1 MLLKTVFV
9 YGKIKKIL
17 YRGGTM
23 YNFYAEFTKD
33 GVSSGV
39 NTAEN
44 NDFMFSLTEENGR
57 IKGTIT
63 AHADLTFRSLSL
75 TAEREFGFNDLFYAN
90 GYQAWTTSRE
100 FCRSDKLRGI
110 MPFSKVS
117 KRTEDITGISG
128 DYRFASYGKQG
139 VFHSYTYCYFRKR
152 GDRTITLFGSKSEC
166 RGFTVFEADMN
177 ENTFKI
183 YKDIEGLKLKKGDVY
198 EVFDI
203 IEINGEFD
211 SVMDEYFFGFVGCKK
226 PKVPHL
232 SGYTSWYN
240 YFQKINEQI
249 ILRDLDGMDRAKE
262 EVNIFQ
268 VDDGYESAVGDWL
281 RVDGEKF
288 PNGMKYIADKI
299 HEKGYKAGIWLAPFN
314 AQRNSAILAAH
325 PDWVIKDNE
334 TGKPLLGCIGWG
346 GAYTFDI
353 YNEEFRNYLKIVFDT
368 YLGDWGYDMVK
379 LDFLYSQCMQ
389 PRNGKTRGEIMCDA
403 VDLLRSLCG
412 DKLILGCGVPLG
424 ACMGIFDAC
433 RIGPD
438 ATKEFAGPFY
448 NKFGINCEVPSCE
461 NAINNAIFR
470 SHLDGRAFTNDP
482 DVFFLRNTNIKF
494 NLEQKLLLGKIN
506 AVCGNVL
513 FVSDN
518 AGDYD
523 EKTVDFLKAFF
534 KEKDYKVT
542 MAEYVSRDVILLEFS
557 EDGVQKSLKFNIKN
571 GNSNIGKVV

>member
-1 MLLKTVFV
+1 
-9 YGKIKKIL
+9 
-17 YRGGTM
+17 M
-23 YNFYAEFTKD
+23 YNFYAAIMKNGSLSGHNTMENEDFIFDFSEND
-33 GVSSGV
+33 GH
-39 NTAEN
+39 
-44 NDFMFSLTEENGR
+44 
-57 IKGTIT
+57 IKGTVT
-63 AHADLTFRSLSL
+63 ALTDFTFCSISLKNEL
-75 TAEREFGFNDLFYAN
+75 PFGFDDLFYAN

-100 FCRSDKLRGI
+100 FCKTDTLQGI
-110 MPFSKVS
+110 MPLSRISKF
-117 KRTEDITGISG
+117 TEDLTGISG
-128 DYRFASYGKQG
+128 DYKFASYGTAG

-152 GDRTITLFGSKSEC
+152 GQRGITLFGSKSE
-166 RGFTVFEADMN
+166 RKGFTVFEADMN

-183 YKDIEGLKLKKGDVY
+183 YKDIEGLSLKAGETY

-203 IEINGEFD
+203 IELSGDFD
-211 SVMDEYFFGFVGCKK
+211 EVMDSYFFDFVGCKK
-226 PKVPHL
+226 PKVRHL
-232 SGYTSWYN
+232 AGYTSWYN
-240 YFQKINEQI
+240 YFQNINEQI
-249 ILRDLDGMDRAKE
+249 ILRDLNGMDRASD

-281 RVDGEKF
+281 RVDSEKF

-314 AQRNSAILAAH
+314 AQRDSAILGAH
-325 PDWVIKDNE
+325 LDWVIRDNK
-334 TGKPLLGCIGWG
+334 TGKPLLGCAGWG

-353 YNEEFRNYLKIVFDT
+353 YNEEFRKYLKIVFDT
-368 YLGDWGYDMVK
+368 YLNEWGYDMVK

-389 PRNGKTRGEIMCDA
+389 PRNNKTRGEIMCDA

-433 RIGPD
+433 RIGCD
-438 ATKEFAGPFY
+438 ANKDFAGPFY
-448 NKFGINCEVPSCE
+448 NKLGVNCEIPSCQ

-482 DVFFLRNTNIKF
+482 DVFFLRDTNIKF
-494 NLEQKLLLGKIN
+494 NTEQKLLLGKIN

-523 EKTVDFLKAFF
+523 EKTVGYLKEFF
-534 KEKDYKVT
+534 KDKDYKIK

-557 EDGVQKSLKFNIKN
+557 EDGKDKQLKFNIKN
-571 GNSNIGKVV
+571 GRSNIGKVM

>member
-1 MLLKTVFV
+1 
-9 YGKIKKIL
+9 
-17 YRGGTM
+17 M
-23 YNFYAEFTKD
+23 YNFYAEITKE
-33 GVSSGV
+33 GTLSGH

-44 NDFMFSLTEENGR
+44 NDFVFEFSENDGR
-57 IKGTIT
+57 IKGMVT
-63 AHADLTFRSLSL
+63 ALTDLTFRSISL
-75 TAEREFGFNDLFYAN
+75 TCERLYGFDDLFYAN

-100 FCRSDKLRGI
+100 FCRSDVLKGV
-110 MPFSKVS
+110 MPLSKIS
-117 KRTEDITGISG
+117 KFTEDLTAISG
-128 DYRFASYGKQG
+128 DYKFASYGEAG

-152 GDRTITLFGSKSEC
+152 GQRNITLYGSKSE
-166 RGFTVFEADMN
+166 RKGFTVFEADMN

-183 YKDIEGLKLKKGDVY
+183 YKDIEGISLKAGESY

-203 IEINGEFD
+203 IELQGDFD
-211 SVMDEYFFGFVGCKK
+211 EVMDGYFFGFVGCKK
-226 PKVPHL
+226 PKERHL
-232 SGYTSWYN
+232 AGYTSWYN

-249 ILRDLDGMDRAKE
+249 ILRDLNGIERAGE

-281 RVDGEKF
+281 RVDPEKF

-299 HEKGYKAGIWLAPFN
+299 HAKGYKAGIWLAPFN

-325 PDWVIKDNE
+325 PDWVICDNE
-334 TGKPLLGCIGWG
+334 TGKPLLGCAGWG

-353 YNEEFRNYLKIVFDT
+353 YNEEFREYLKLVFDT
-368 YLGDWGYDMVK
+368 YLNDWGYDMVK

-389 PRNGKTRGEIMCDA
+389 PRGGKTRGEIMCDA
-403 VDLLRSLCG
+403 VDLLRELVG

-433 RIGPD
+433 RIGCD
-438 ATKEFAGPFY
+438 ANKDFAGPFY
-448 NKFGINCEVPSCE
+448 NKLGVNCEIPSCQ

-470 SHLDGRAFTNDP
+470 SHLDGRAFTSDP

-494 NLEQKLLLGKIN
+494 SLQQKLLLGKIN

-523 EKTVDFLKAFF
+523 EKTVSYLKDFF
-534 KEKDYKVT
+534 KDKDYKIIS
-542 MAEYVSRDVILLEFS
+542 AEYVSRDVILLEFS
-557 EDGVQKSLKFNIKN
+557 EDGAEKQLKFNIKN
-571 GNSNIGKVV
+571 GNSNIGKVL